1 MRAHRVQAVGAGTD
15 RRSRF
20 RWGRLSL
27 FGLEPATNHSESR
40 SAQQK
45 TTPRRGWALTTL
57 LTSSSQPNPVPLWQ
71 TQHTSGVNHSVSTR
85 VVSVRLYCSN
95 AWLVGADHNV
105 CRIRLFPRRC
115 AADRHRAL
123 LGWDL
128 GACRAPREGLKPRPK
143 GARCSAPVTARLAKS
158 RYEERLVGGGLAM
171 TGISHPW
178 PWLLLVVGT
187 AMLVATHFV

>member
-1 MRAHRVQAVGAGTD
+1 L
-15 RRSRF
+15 
-20 RWGRLSL
+20 GRLSL

-45 TTPRRGWALTTL
+45 RAPRRGWALTTL
-57 LTSSSQPNPVPLWQ
+57 LTSSSQPDPVPLWQ

-85 VVSVRLYCSN
+85 VVSVRLHCVACGGGPQCLQN
-95 AWLVGADHNV
+95 TTL
-105 CRIRLFPRRC
+105 PRRC